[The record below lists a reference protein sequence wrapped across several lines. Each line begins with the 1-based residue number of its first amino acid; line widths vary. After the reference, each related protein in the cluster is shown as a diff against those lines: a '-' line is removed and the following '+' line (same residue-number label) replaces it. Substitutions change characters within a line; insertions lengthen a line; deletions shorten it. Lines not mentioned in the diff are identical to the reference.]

1 MKIKFFTLI
10 LMVFISFH
18 VSSQNNTIYLVDS
31 KTLNVRSGPGV
42 NFEVLATLT
51 KGQEVMLLNSEN
63 TNWWLVEIENKQGF
77 VSSKYLKEDPFATW
91 EKKYYSSGSAP
102 ECENINPKFDTS
114 IKNYLKINV
123 GSNTDVVVK
132 LMKKN
137 LMGDDYCIRIAY
149 VRSNEF
155 YKMEN
160 IPEGHYYLKI
170 AYGSD
175 YRQKIENGQCKVR
188 FVRNAEYEK
197 GEENLSFY
205 KIPVIGGFDIPSFEL
220 TLDMIIVE
228 GQRINEFDSDTIS
241 EEEFNK

>member
-1 MKIKFFTLI
+1 
-10 LMVFISFH
+10 
-18 VSSQNNTIYLVDS
+18 
-31 KTLNVRSGPGV
+31 
-42 NFEVLATLT
+42 
-51 KGQEVMLLNSEN
+51 
-63 TNWWLVEIENKQGF
+63 
-77 VSSKYLKEDPFATW
+77 
-91 EKKYYSSGSAP
+91 
-102 ECENINPKFDTS
+102 
-114 IKNYLKINV
+114 
-123 GSNTDVVVK
+123 
-132 LMKKN
+132 
-137 LMGDDYCIRIAY
+137 MGDDYCIRIAY